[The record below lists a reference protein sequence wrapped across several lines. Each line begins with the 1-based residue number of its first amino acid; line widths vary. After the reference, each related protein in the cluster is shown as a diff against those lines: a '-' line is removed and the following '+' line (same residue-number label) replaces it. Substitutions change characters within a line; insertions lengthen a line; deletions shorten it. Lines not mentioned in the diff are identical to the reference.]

1 MFVVCRNTTN
11 KAQCYHLYYS
21 VDPLMTVMFEYG
33 MAIYLYV
40 AKHFYFCSF
49 IVLKL
54 EMIYYDLLKK
64 YSCYY
69 HAVMTTLLYFTL
81 ILLYF
86 FNLQFA
92 FLEVI
97 QWRCTVCSCMFMYV
111 VLLCHQ
117 R

>member
-1 MFVVCRNTTN
+1 MFVVYRNTTN
-11 KAQCYHLYYS
+11 KAQCYHLYYY

-64 YSCYY
+64 IQLLLPCCYD
-69 HAVMTTLLYFTL
+69 HPSLLYT
-81 ILLYF
+81 YF
-86 FNLQFA
+86 ALFF
-92 FLEVI
+92 
-97 QWRCTVCSCMFMYV
+97 
-111 VLLCHQ
+111 
-117 R
+117 